1 MGFHQSQIWNKLY
14 EICKLYSNAKRLGIN
29 CENQTDDTFIKM
41 MNTPTVLRNCNL
53 MYLPISLDASKFIE
67 TEKIFPYVDSLV
79 KRSKPQYL
87 MLLKENNIAT
97 HPLTLREL
105 EVLRYLNEGNT
116 NKEISERL
124 FISLNTVKTHIKN
137 IYSKLNVNKRIEL
150 KGKIKLITNLLLVD

>member
-1 MGFHQSQIWNKLY
+1 MKNKYKIIRFKTNPINLERRESYMPNSKYWNKLY

-29 CENQTDDTFIKM
+29 YENQTDDTFIKM

-87 MLLKENNIAT
+87 MLSKQYVLIDYKKQGDIES
-97 HPLTLREL
+97 LTVVEYKRL
-105 EVLRYLNEGNT
+105 EALLN
-116 NKEISERL
+116 
-124 FISLNTVKTHIKN
+124 
-137 IYSKLNVNKRIEL
+137 NKRVKEYNIEVKYSDL
-150 KGKIKLITNLLLVD
+150 EIIEQL